1 MMNLCSV
8 PESHDRFGAAQAA
21 VQQQQ
26 GRDEDGSP
34 ESERGTDQQETLAE
48 AARLV
53 WRKRHQMLPKL

>member
-26 GRDEDGSP
+26 GRDEDGSQ
-34 ESERGTDQQETLAE
+34 ESARGTDQRETPAE
-48 AARLV
+48 AGRWV
-53 WRKRHQMLPKL
+53 WRKRHQMLLKL

>member
-8 PESHDRFGAAQAA
+8 PESHDQFGAAQAA

-34 ESERGTDQQETLAE
+34 ESERGTDQRETPAE
-48 AARLV
+48 AGR
-53 WRKRHQMLPKL
+53 